1 MPRRAKCR
9 RVSFV
14 PEINF
19 FSPVGHH
26 QICQDEVVLSVEE
39 FEALRLKDYLN
50 LEQEEAARQM
60 HVSRQTYQRVLGE
73 AHFKI
78 ADALTNGKGIRIQGG
93 NFCLGDGYCRRRTR
107 FLAYDESCQFEKETQ
122 KKDRSEAELGK
133 IAITAAGGDPEANI
147 DARFGRCSHFMLWDP
162 QSSDF
167 TAIENKG
174 GEAAHGAG
182 TGAAQLLLKNQA
194 QVLITNK
201 IGPKAFAA
209 LKSAGIK
216 VFSAS
221 ETETITGA
229 LKKYLHNQLEQ
240 LNEPNN

>member
-1 MPRRAKCR
+1 MPRRVRCR

-14 PEINF
+14 PEVNF
-19 FSPVGHH
+19 FSPTGRYRV
-26 QICQDEVVLSVEE
+26 CKDEVVLSVEE

-60 HVSRQTYQRVLGE
+60 QVSRQTYQRVLGK

-107 FLAYDESCQFEKETQ
+107 FLTLDDSCQFENRIEHKEG
-122 KKDRSEAELGK
+122 SETNLSK
-133 IAITAAGGDPEANI
+133 IAISAAGGDPEANI

-167 TAIENKG
+167 TTVENKG